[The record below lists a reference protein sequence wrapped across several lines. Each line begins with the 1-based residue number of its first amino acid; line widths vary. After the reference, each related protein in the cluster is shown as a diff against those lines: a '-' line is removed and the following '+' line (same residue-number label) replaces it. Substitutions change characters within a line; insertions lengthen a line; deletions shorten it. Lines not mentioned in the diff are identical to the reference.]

1 MLIISRTAFYNPTEI
16 YSWETYLFSIYSN
29 RIPTRI
35 YIKIATVIEKVNIY
49 YTIDRKKYYLIWIN
63 ENAYQIIKYILKKLK
78 VTYSSSPQLLLEGK
92 LISLS
97 PCIIYENRNVVLAHL
112 AMFTFNLSFFIYC
125 LWINR
130 FRFYS
135 NANTHVVYWLFFP
148 CFLVPNVSFLN
159 CCHLYMYTWSHVG
172 FFLIA
177 NDRSGT
183 DSFKLVQQKD
193 RFAICWM
200 YNDLYKCA
208 IIASF

>member
-1 MLIISRTAFYNPTEI
+1 MRMHIKL
-16 YSWETYLFSIYSN
+16 SN
-29 RIPTRI
+29 IF
-35 YIKIATVIEKVNIY
+35 
-49 YTIDRKKYYLIWIN
+49 W
-63 ENAYQIIKYILKKLK
+63 KKLK

-112 AMFTFNLSFFIYC
+112 AMFIFNLSFFNYC

-159 CCHLYMYTWSHVG
+159 CATYICIREVTWV
-172 FFLIA
+172 FLIA